1 MAATK
6 TQNESKVDNP
16 KRNKKPSGE
25 AEEKLK
31 TKTAEKVSDENQ
43 SAPKEQTQPAAEEK
57 TESKTEKKAK
67 NKKAAVKKNNSGKS
81 DTAPKTDSEKS
92 KPQEPTAKKTPAD
105 QTSTNK
111 DTEEAIE
118 TNKAENT
125 EKVSDENQST
135 TKKQTK
141 PTPKQKSDTADKQ
154 PSDKTAEEKAATGES
169 KQQPVSEAIRKMTS
183 SPATLPGQSDQ
194 PTAEKNAA
202 LGSTGS
208 PLTISAKDIMQ
219 KDILWGSPD
228 DTVYQALTKMQQHD
242 TGYMMVGTD
251 STLEGIVSNS
261 DITGAISPY
270 LRPIFAKW
278 RRPLDEATL
287 QIKIKWIMSRP
298 VHTITLDTSI
308 EAIMEN
314 ICQFGRRA
322 LPVVDQHSKVHGLVT
337 VFDIFQLMLK
347 NYSNISTVGK
357 VPQAPPLV

>member
-1 MAATK
+1 MATSKTK
-6 TQNESKVDNP
+6 NKSKVDNP
-16 KRNKKPSGE
+16 KRNKKSSGE
-25 AEEKLK
+25 AGEKLK
-31 TKTAEKVSDENQ
+31 TETTEKVSDENENT
-43 SAPKEQTQPAAEEK
+43 PKEKPQPPAEKKIEEK
-57 TESKTEKKAK
+57 T
-67 NKKAAVKKNNSGKS
+67 NKKAQDRQVAVKKTDSGKS

-92 KPQEPTAKKTPAD
+92 KPQEPAAKKAPAE
-105 QTSTNK
+105 QTSAK
-111 DTEEAIE
+111 EDTEEAIE

-141 PTPKQKSDTADKQ
+141 PTPKQKSDTTDKQ
-154 PSDKTAEEKAATGES
+154 PSDKTAEEKAATGKS

-202 LGSTGS
+202 IGSTGS

-228 DTVYQALTKMQQHD
+228 DTVYQALTKMQQHNA
-242 TGYMMVGTD
+242 GYMMVGTD
-251 STLEGIVSNS
+251 GVPEGIVSNS

-314 ICQFGRRA
+314 ICRFGRRA
-322 LPVVDQHSKVHGLVT
+322 LPVVDQLGKVHGLVT
-337 VFDIFQLMLK
+337 VFDIFQIMLK